1 MHERLQLQTDKVDG
15 FSTQLRNA
23 EEFNKA
29 FKQIMEALKTQSEQQ
44 VIQSETFASKITRDL
59 EKTKSEIFD
68 QISVFS
74 HQLKAYDS
82 RLESTAG
89 HYLEHK
95 DHFDRVENSMIECT
109 KLIEVTKHHFDFEVL
124 QQMKDWKSG
133 LQKKLWLFTDGIF
146 KEFQYVN
153 ERLEAKLLHEIGYHD
168 ELQQPEP
175 YRRMR
180 HDDVVSQGSIPSI
193 STLRSDVYKRPNS
206 VAKYTKP
213 RDQRAMSELN
223 FNMNDIMEKS
233 VNNMRATILS
243 DQDDKEIDPYLAEQ
257 KKFKELATMQD
268 EIRKVRMG

>member
-1 MHERLQLQTDKVDG
+1 MV
-15 FSTQLRNA
+15 
-23 EEFNKA
+23 
-29 FKQIMEALKTQSEQQ
+29 
-44 VIQSETFASKITRDL
+44 
-59 EKTKSEIFD
+59 
-68 QISVFS
+68 
-74 HQLKAYDS
+74 
-82 RLESTAG
+82 
-89 HYLEHK
+89 
-95 DHFDRVENSMIECT
+95 ECT

-180 HDDVVSQGSIPSI
+180 HDDVISQGSIPSI

-243 DQDDKEIDPYLAEQ
+243 DQDDKEIDPYRAEQ